1 MRKQIVNWCFGRQQF
16 SQEADPYPGEY
27 SGFLFF
33 RGAANKNHSD
43 DDDDDEE
50 AEDDDDAEED
60 DDNDDD
66 DDEEDD
72 DNDDD
77 DDEKDEIGKEKQR
90 LLVAT
95 NCFLPRRREGRLG
108 VATTG
113 DEWRCQ

>member
-1 MRKQIVNWCFGRQQF
+1 MRREIVNWCFGKQWF

-27 SGFLFF
+27 SGFVFF
-33 RGAANKNHSD
+33 RRAANKNHSD

-50 AEDDDDAEED
+50 AEDDDDA
-60 DDNDDD
+60 
-66 DDEEDD
+66 EEDD